1 MADIDALLDAK
12 KFADHSIGDNSEFD
26 NALMNNFL
34 QCFRMNDDIDN
45 NLQCLMKN
53 LGCIRPSILTDVP
66 LATPPS
72 SPQEVYEVES
82 ANSWDYTPTPC
93 IDETE

>member
-12 KFADHSIGDNSEFD
+12 KIANHSIGDNSEFD

-34 QCFRMNDDIDN
+34 QCFLMNDDIDN

-53 LGCIRPSILTDVP
+53 LG
-66 LATPPS
+66 
-72 SPQEVYEVES
+72 
-82 ANSWDYTPTPC
+82 
-93 IDETE
+93 